1 LPTPLHRECRQ
12 AIADLRALA
21 DALEAELL
29 RIAPA
34 RQADTP
40 ERQDRTTR

>member
-21 DALEAELL
+21 DALEAELR
-29 RIAPA
+29 RITPA
-34 RQADTP
+34 RKADP
-40 ERQDRTTR
+40 SDRQDRTTR